1 MHRIR
6 TKHAFRALVHEPRT
20 QKGVRDDEPPSDGE
34 VRAFILVSGHLP
46 RALSLF
52 LWVAVTVPASTV
64 SGLLK
69 NNHSRGR
76 PMNFCELF
84 YRAPFAYGE
93 SGDVVVVI
101 VGWSAFSCP
110 PVCACM
116 PRFST
121 EATDRNPTQNEAK
134 GEGRVRAR
142 VLCCPLRLP
151 LFFLFFLFVLQQI
164 ICGATSCVADASAT
178 AS

>member
-1 MHRIR
+1 
-6 TKHAFRALVHEPRT
+6 
-20 QKGVRDDEPPSDGE
+20 
-34 VRAFILVSGHLP
+34 
-46 RALSLF
+46 
-52 LWVAVTVPASTV
+52 
-64 SGLLK
+64 
-69 NNHSRGR
+69 
-76 PMNFCELF
+76 MNFCELF

-116 PRFST
+116 PRFSAK
-121 EATDRNPTQNEAK
+121 ATDRNPTQNEAK
-134 GEGRVRAR
+134 GVESSRACV
-142 VLCCPLRLP
+142 VLSTSIATLLP
-151 LFFLFFLFVLQQI
+151 LFVFVLQQI